1 MCLLVIA
8 WQVHPRYRLVVAANR
23 DEFHERPTEAM
34 AVWPRSPHGPPSD
47 DLIAGR
53 DLRAGGAW
61 LGVDRQRRFGIV
73 TNFRELQRPAAG
85 APSRGNLIPN
95 KKRKPTPN
103 TQNKHNQ
110 ETDAK
115 QYSG

>member
-53 DLRAGGAW
+53 DLRAGGPW

-73 TNFRELQRPAAG
+73 TNFRELQRPAAE
-85 APSRGNLIPN
+85 APTHKNQKPN
-95 KKRKPTPN
+95 KKRKPTPV
-103 TQNKHNQ
+103 TQYIHNL
-110 ETDAK
+110 EAGAE